1 MSHTQFLDESEFSL
15 KIGGIEINPT
25 TGDGI
30 EGLLKLDN
38 WTIEKDNTNLVF
50 KYNSVEKFR
59 LSNID
64 GASSISAR
72 YEEYVYTSANQQTTF
87 TGSDDF
93 GETLSY
99 SEGKVTVFMNGVRL
113 MSNTDFTATN
123 GTSVIFEEPVSN
135 NDIITI
141 QSF

>member
-30 EGLLKLDN
+30 EGLLKLDD
-38 WTIEKDNTNLVF
+38 WTIEKRNNDLVF
-50 KYNSVEKFR
+50 FYDSVEKFR
-59 LSNID
+59 LSNVN
-64 GASSISAR
+64 GASSIAAN
-72 YEEYVYTSANQQTTF
+72 YNEFVYTASNNQTTF
-87 TGSDDF
+87 SGADNF

-99 SEGKVTVFMNGVRL
+99 SVEKAVVFMNGVRL
-113 MSNTDFTATN
+113 SANVDFTATD
-123 GTSVIFEEPVSN
+123 GSSVVFTESVSN
-135 NDIITI
+135 NDIVAI

>member
-30 EGLLKLDN
+30 EGLLKFDA
-38 WTIEKDNTNLVF
+38 WTLEKKDNDLVF
-50 KYNSVEKFR
+50 LYNSVEKFR

-64 GASSISAR
+64 GASSVSASFNE
-72 YEEYVYTSANQQTTF
+72 YEYTATNNQTEF
-87 TGSDDF
+87 TGEDDNSN
-93 GETLSY
+93 TLEY
-99 SEGKVTVFMNGVRL
+99 IEDKVVVFMNGVRL
-113 MSNTDFTATN
+113 VSDTDFTASGGSTI
-123 GTSVIFEEPVSN
+123 VFEEPVAAG
-135 NDIITI
+135 DIITI

>member
-64 GASSISAR
+64 GASSVSAR

-113 MSNTDFTATN
+113 MANTDFTATN